1 MKRFLLIMLTAL
13 LAFPAWAVGND
24 GSTQAKAIEF
34 DWKQGNEQEGGNRP
48 LWYRV
53 DLSPLYETESPTLA
67 LYLTNLSDGNVDVTL
82 KVTLFGNTEER
93 TYTIGSKQ
101 NKIWSIG
108 AGMLVQTNTKEILLT
123 LSSTDSVAL
132 SANVYETED
141 VKDEGCLNATY
152 FLVDKDATIEQNAHT
167 EIWYQVDLTK
177 ALPGGNDIDITIEN
191 NGAATATVQA
201 ALSMD
206 CPASGLTEYTL
217 YIPAGGTATRTL
229 KRAMIEMLQ
238 SNSVYLRVNTDQ
250 KITITTTPGEKP
262 SATPIFT
269 STEANTITATTDTEY
284 TLIGTQIYKIHLDS
298 LRGKRVMPE
307 VTVTNNGTSEATI
320 TAKIGM
326 TAAPKSVI
334 EKTVTLGAGQSLVK
348 AIEKNMIDGI
358 TTPNECVY
366 VQIITTQPIT
376 FSARLKHVNEGNA
389 CKNSVNFNW
398 TTGHT
403 QEANTT
409 VWYAV
414 NIAEAKTNVQDI
426 ILRVENL
433 SGETATMTAEVAF
446 ACPYIDLQSVT
457 RTLAS
462 DSTKTQT
469 IGYSL
474 FGMLTTDEVYV
485 GLTTNQRVKITADT
499 RAVVKNEPDDA
510 CLRAKVF
517 DMTEGGKQSAG
528 DTVWYKVGVNSLR
541 MIDQLPFVSI
551 QNRGTAPITIHGE
564 LSLDCPDSIPN
575 TTRNLTIGVGGTYE
589 KLISRDLLDNIDSNY
604 DTVYVMLT
612 ANQAFAF
619 QVQLKEENLGAT
631 CKSAVRFNWTSGNDQ
646 DADTDLW
653 YLVDLTAAKAGKK
666 DIQLSIINKDNAA
679 ATVTAAFA
687 FNCPC
692 GVPQTESTQLGAL
705 AYKTTTLP
713 YSALE
718 TAGDTVWVRLST
730 DRTIHFEAE
739 LVVPA
744 SFDTIQCPENVET
757 FAWGT
762 TYQEAGGTDTAW
774 YYLNTEVLR
783 AISNSVDSTPR
794 LTLRNTSGTTN
805 TIRANI
811 TYHCP
816 ITSKMISKAITL
828 GNGQEVYKLL
838 ERSFAEQVAGRD
850 TVMVQL
856 IATGKYEF
864 MAELVNPNTGED
876 CLHAQL
882 VNLPDTLLQEAGTT
896 AWYKLDVATVA
907 NLNSKITFG
916 IRNTDNTAGALHAA
930 IHTACDSAA
939 MLERNTTLG
948 ADKQLAGEFTSDM
961 FRGLGTPYV
970 YLQVT
975 TAQQIQVFGY
985 ITQLTQ
991 LNPPIEACLDAYP
1004 VAPNTEYT
1012 LSAGDTAWYV
1022 VNMQDLRA
1030 NTEGDGVLTIWNKSR
1045 TDKLTAKAEC
1055 SWTCPVVYQM
1065 TDITRSIA
1073 AAGKYVDTL
1082 SRASIDAISDSLL
1095 YVRVSGNQDLSFQL
1109 DISYSKGETCE
1120 NAIEFDWVNGNI
1132 HSAGK
1137 PLWYRVALD
1146 EEKVPEG
1153 YDLMLF
1159 IENLVDTANGAGASL
1174 YMECG
1179 STPMAS
1185 KDYTLQRQEIK
1196 DIIIDRQLLVGAG
1209 WPDLFI
1215 CYNSNKNSKIY
1226 TDLAEHAERRDTTYV
1241 RICEGEAW
1249 TSPVDDSVR
1258 YFYAPTSEFAA
1269 LSAPLRWSDTV
1280 RVRGSLNCDS
1290 IYTFIVTPLHLP
1302 AAFQLTADT
1311 LAKYNA
1317 VPVLKQGMKVF
1328 TDSAW
1333 LNIQRYL
1340 TLNDSVVLDTAN
1352 CKWQVPTDVIE
1363 KGTDSISLTLHLV
1376 DSCGAFKDYAYKFPV
1391 APYRVDSIE
1400 LPSTHC
1406 AGETFTIPRL
1416 GSTYTLAHDT
1426 IIRDTVQD
1434 LTIADTLNLTL
1445 HYDSVYIYRLTVNP
1459 TYTIDTTETICNGDT
1474 IFVGDKAYT
1483 TAGNY
1488 IDTLTTVLGCDSI
1501 IRLTLNVNPTY
1512 TIDTTETICNGDTIF
1527 VGDKAYTTAGN
1538 YIDTL
1543 TTVLGCDSI
1552 VMLTLN
1558 VLRWDLPAITADE
1571 VQAVC
1576 GQAVK
1581 TAEAD
1586 KIIADHITAEGYAP
1600 SAQAQWMIQ
1609 NGNNWEALDP
1619 IAAIDGQTESITL
1632 KLVITGDCGTNE
1644 SEPIPVSVQMP
1655 DPTNTEEMKD
1665 LPAVSKYNNYLLMIN
1680 LNAIQDSLEWTLK
1693 EEDVTWY
1700 KVVGDKADPT
1710 DPNDT
1715 EKDTQVGTGF
1725 YYTTGEQLVGNYYA
1739 LIEHEKV
1746 DASDCE
1752 QHAISTVLVC
1762 ANSGDTAPALQPTMV
1777 NPGQDI
1783 YILPLNPLTQTEI
1796 RVYDIEGNLLQ
1807 TYTSTEAEQFLI
1819 RAASQQGFY
1828 MVDVQTDEQKTTLRY
1843 IVK

>member
-1 MKRFLLIMLTAL
+1 MHLT
-13 LAFPAWAVGND
+13 
-24 GSTQAKAIEF
+24 
-34 DWKQGNEQEGGNRP
+34 
-48 LWYRV
+48 
-53 DLSPLYETESPTLA
+53 
-67 LYLTNLSDGNVDVTL
+67 TNQD
-82 KVTLFGNTEER
+82 
-93 TYTIGSKQ
+93 
-101 NKIWSIG
+101 
-108 AGMLVQTNTKEILLT
+108 
-123 LSSTDSVAL
+123 
-132 SANVYETED
+132 
-141 VKDEGCLNATY
+141 
-152 FLVDKDATIEQNAHT
+152 
-167 EIWYQVDLTK
+167 
-177 ALPGGNDIDITIEN
+177 
-191 NGAATATVQA
+191 
-201 ALSMD
+201 
-206 CPASGLTEYTL
+206 
-217 YIPAGGTATRTL
+217 
-229 KRAMIEMLQ
+229 
-238 SNSVYLRVNTDQ
+238 
-250 KITITTTPGEKP
+250 ITITTDYRTVQLPT
-262 SATPIFT
+262 TPIFDGNDAE
-269 STEANTITATTDTEY
+269 EAKIDTIY
-284 TLIGTQIYKIHLDS
+284 TLTDTQIYKIHLDL

-307 VTVTNNGTSEATI
+307 VTVTNNGTSDATV

-326 TAAPKSVI
+326 TATPTSVI
-334 EKTVTLGAGQSLVK
+334 EKTVILGVGQSMLK
-348 AIEKNMIDGI
+348 DIEKNMIDGI
-358 TTPNECVY
+358 STPDGDVY
-366 VQIITTQPIT
+366 VQIITTQPIA

-414 NIAEAKTNVQDI
+414 SIAEAKTNVQDI
-426 ILRVENL
+426 LLSVENL
-433 SGETATMTAEVAF
+433 SGATATMTVDVAF

-457 RTLAS
+457 RTLAAG
-462 DSTKTQT
+462 DSLTQT

-485 GLTTNQRVKITADT
+485 GLTTNQRVKITAT
-499 RAVVKNEPDDA
+499 TKAVVKNEPDDA

-528 DTVWYKVGVNSLR
+528 DTVWYKVGMNSLY
-541 MIDQLPFVSI
+541 MIDQLPYVSI
-551 QNRGTAPITIHGE
+551 QNRGTAPVTIHGE

-589 KLISRDLLDNIDSNY
+589 KLISRDLFDNIDYSNY

-631 CKSAVRFNWTSGNDQ
+631 CKSAIRFNWTSGNDQ
-646 DADTDLW
+646 NADTDLW

-679 ATVTAAFA
+679 ATISAAFA
-687 FNCPC
+687 FDCPC
-692 GVPQTESTQLGAL
+692 EVPQTESTQLGAL

-713 YSALE
+713 YSSLE

-739 LVVPA
+739 LVAPA
-744 SFDTIQCPENVET
+744 HFDTIQCPENVET
-757 FAWGT
+757 FAWDT
-762 TYQEAGGTDTAW
+762 TYLEAGGTDTAW
-774 YYLNTEVLR
+774 YYLNAEVLR

-794 LTLRNTSGTTN
+794 LTLRNTSGTAN

-816 ITSKMISKAITL
+816 ITSQMISKAITL

-856 IATGKYEF
+856 IATGAYEF
-864 MAELVNPNTGED
+864 LAELVNPNTGED

-882 VNLPDTLLQEAGTT
+882 VNLPDTLIQEAGTT

-948 ADKQLAGEFTSDM
+948 AGKQLAGEFTSDM

-985 ITQLTQ
+985 ISPLDTLIPNITAC
-991 LNPPIEACLDAYP
+991 EAAIP
-1004 VAPNTEYT
+1004 VAPNTDYI
-1012 LSAGDTAWYV
+1012 LNADSTAWYV

-1030 NTEGDGVLTIWNKSR
+1030 NTKGDGTLTIKNQSE

-1073 AAGKYVDTL
+1073 AGGQYTQTL
-1082 SRASIDAISDSLL
+1082 ARSSIDATSDSLL
-1095 YVRVSGNQDLSFQL
+1095 YVRVSGNQDLSFRL
-1109 DISYSKGETCE
+1109 DISYSKGETCD
-1120 NAIEFDWVNGNI
+1120 NPIEFDWVNGNI
-1132 HSAGK
+1132 HSAGT

-1146 EEKVPEG
+1146 SAKVPEG
-1153 YDLMLF
+1153 KDLLLF

-1185 KDYTLQRQEIK
+1185 KDYTLTVFETK
-1196 DIIIDRQLLVGAG
+1196 DITIDRQLLEGTG
-1209 WPDLFI
+1209 WTDLFI

-1226 TDLAEHAERRDTTYV
+1226 TDFKEHEERRDTTYV
-1241 RICEGEAW
+1241 RICEGDPW
-1249 TSPVDDSVR
+1249 TSPIDSSER
-1258 YFYAPTSEFAA
+1258 YFYAPTSESAN
-1269 LSAPLRWSDTV
+1269 LSAPLIWSDTV

-1302 AAFQLTADT
+1302 APFQLTADT
-1311 LAKYNA
+1311 LVKYNA
-1317 VPVLKQGMKVF
+1317 VPVLKQGMEVF
-1328 TDSAW
+1328 TDSSW

-1340 TLNDSVVLDTAN
+1340 ALNDSVVLDTAH
-1352 CKWQVPTDVIE
+1352 CKWQVPTSIIA

-1376 DSCGAFKDYAYKFPV
+1376 DSCEAIVDYNYKFPV

-1406 AGETFTIPRL
+1406 AGETFVTPRL
-1416 GSTYTLAHDT
+1416 GITYSLAQDT
-1426 IIRDTVQD
+1426 ILRDTVAC
-1434 LTIADTLNLTL
+1434 TATDTLGLTL
-1445 HYDSVYIYRLTVNP
+1445 HYDSVYIYRLTVQAP
-1459 TYTIDTTETICNGDT
+1459 TYATVETQTICAGDT
-1474 IFVGDKAYT
+1474 YT
-1483 TAGNY
+1483 WRGRVLSADSTYRDTAFYTN
-1488 IDTLTTVLGCDSI
+1488 GCDSI
-1501 IRLTLNVNPTY
+1501 YYELHLTVQAPIDTIVKADTICYGDTY
-1512 TIDTTETICNGDTIF
+1512 TWRGRVLSADSTYRDTAF
-1527 VGDKAYTTAGN
+1527 YTS
-1538 YIDTL
+1538 
-1543 TTVLGCDSI
+1543 GCDSI
-1552 VMLTLN
+1552 YYELHLTVQAPVDTLVQTQSIPAGTTFTWRDLELSETDTYRDTAFYTN
-1558 VLRWDLPAITADE
+1558 TGCDSIYYELHLTVEEPITRETTITDTVCVGTEWQSRTQTIVITQDTIWNEQVLFKDAVNGDIDSTYHYNIHVFRTTTPYIDPDSIL
-1571 VQAVC
+1571 AVC
-1576 GQAVK
+1576 GKAVDV
-1581 TAEAD
+1581 TAAD
-1586 KIIADHITAEGYAP
+1586 NFLTAAIENEPLYAP
-1600 SAQAQWMIQ
+1600 NAKVTWEQLVNDLWSPISTDALA
-1609 NGNNWEALDP
+1609 GNISE
-1619 IAAIDGQTESITL
+1619 ITL
-1632 KLVITGDCGTNE
+1632 RYFITTDCGIHASDLIT
-1644 SEPIPVSVQMP
+1644 VSVQIP

-1665 LPAVSKYNNYLLMIN
+1665 LPALSKYNNYLLMIN
-1680 LNAIQDSLEWTLK
+1680 LNAIQDNLGWTLK

-1700 KVVGDKADPT
+1700 KVVGEADPT
-1710 DPNDT
+1710 HPDDM

-1746 DASDCE
+1746 EASDCE
-1752 QHAISTVLVC
+1752 QHAISTLLVC
-1762 ANSGDTAPALQPTMV
+1762 ANSGAAAPALQPTMV

-1796 RVYDIEGNLLQ
+1796 RVYDVEGNLLH